1 MIIPAEVGPYDL
13 IHNKILLQLYYEFKI
28 MDYNG
33 LLFLVYCYLL
43 YWIKKQVNKKQLVYC
58 KP

>member
-43 YWIKKQVNKKQLVYC
+43 YWIKNK
-58 KP
+58 